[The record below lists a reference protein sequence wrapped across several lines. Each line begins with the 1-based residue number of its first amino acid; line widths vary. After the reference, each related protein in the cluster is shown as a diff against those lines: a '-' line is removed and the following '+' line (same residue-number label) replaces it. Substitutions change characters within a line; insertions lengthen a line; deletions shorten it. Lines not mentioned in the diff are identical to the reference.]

1 MPNSVSMTL
10 DSGIPQTLGM
20 STPYS
25 VAWDK
30 LEQLKRTKTHLLDEL
45 IVSEIKYVRFLR
57 KILLYFAE
65 PMSERELLPSSMHGE
80 IFGRL
85 QPILSVSETLLE
97 SILTMGIDEAFLL
110 IAPCLKLYADYS
122 RRYQTVLVLL
132 ETCIALSPD
141 LHRFISQQ
149 ESLPEVDLQLSALLI
164 MPIQRIPRYSLM
176 LQELLMICLQM
187 DGLNNTK
194 AVSCIEK
201 LSSVVQERHIIP
213 EQVCTHILRMYD
225 CIQSRQPLPEDSELA
240 SGLVFLGH
248 FMPSLRFATV
258 KLMAAFASIAATAT
272 YLNEQIRINSQADM
286 AAILQS
292 KLLGNRTENL
302 LLVPGRRLLRYGL
315 VYKRNELTG
324 RLHSRLLVL
333 MSDILIYATPRKVY
347 RRSGKFVTVPA
358 STKKSSD
365 LRCSQPMY
373 STRYRRVRINRFAFL
388 RARTKRLIAGRLAEK
403 AWLNSITCP
412 SSPSSTHPKDI
423 LANRNLRFSCV
434 SVYPLHHCQI
444 EPHFTPS
451 MPTDQTFILSRVTR
465 LTSILECSPSPIKST
480 SSQSK
485 DLLAHSEETNNSER
499 IAKFNGPN
507 ADKGDSNAF
516 TIRCRDASFTVVLD
530 KRDLAEDWVVNLEN
544 ALRAVKLARQS
555 LRKASSAKRP
565 MQVSDFVRYEQW
577 LASRE
582 AQTRP
587 DPDYVLP
594 HAVRVAES
602 LGLYTDSALSNLRQP
617 HISDPTRGISNS
629 LGKLTCGLRLLSP
642 FRSGRR
648 YFMSDPTQFR
658 SVPTSPSWQTEDCQI
673 SSNVQLV
680 SVDDADENSDPLRTT
695 TRTTP
700 TLLYRTFSLQTVHN
714 ASDSTEHVTYSPPL
728 LPLWRKRLR
737 VRDGSGA
744 YANVLNISND
754 SNLRSSL
761 TEKRFSC
768 HLSGCRSM

>member
-1 MPNSVSMTL
+1 
-10 DSGIPQTLGM
+10 
-20 STPYS
+20 
-25 VAWDK
+25 
-30 LEQLKRTKTHLLDEL
+30 
-45 IVSEIKYVRFLR
+45 
-57 KILLYFAE
+57 
-65 PMSERELLPSSMHGE
+65 
-80 IFGRL
+80 
-85 QPILSVSETLLE
+85 
-97 SILTMGIDEAFLL
+97 
-110 IAPCLKLYADYS
+110 
-122 RRYQTVLVLL
+122 
-132 ETCIALSPD
+132 
-141 LHRFISQQ
+141 
-149 ESLPEVDLQLSALLI
+149 
-164 MPIQRIPRYSLM
+164 
-176 LQELLMICLQM
+176 
-187 DGLNNTK
+187 
-194 AVSCIEK
+194 
-201 LSSVVQERHIIP
+201 
-213 EQVCTHILRMYD
+213 
-225 CIQSRQPLPEDSELA
+225 
-240 SGLVFLGH
+240 
-248 FMPSLRFATV
+248 
-258 KLMAAFASIAATAT
+258 
-272 YLNEQIRINSQADM
+272 
-286 AAILQS
+286 
-292 KLLGNRTENL
+292 
-302 LLVPGRRLLRYGL
+302 
-315 VYKRNELTG
+315 RNELTG

-333 MSDILIYATPRKVY
+333 MSDILIYATPRKIY

-358 STKKSSD
+358 STEKSGD
-365 LRCSQPMY
+365 LRRSQPMY
-373 STRYRRVRINRFAFL
+373 STRYRRIRLNRFAFL

-412 SSPSSTHPKDI
+412 SSPSSAHPKDI

-485 DLLAHSEETNNSER
+485 DLLAHAEETNYSER
-499 IAKFNGPN
+499 MANSNGPN
-507 ADKGDSNAF
+507 ANKGDSNAF

-530 KRDLAEDWVVNLEN
+530 KRDLAEEWVVNLEN

-577 LASRE
+577 LASKE
-582 AQTRP
+582 AQTWP

-602 LGLYTDSALSNLRQP
+602 LGLYTDSALSNLRQR
-617 HISDPTRGISNS
+617 HTSDPTRGISNS

-648 YFMSDPTQFR
+648 CFMSDPTQFR
-658 SVPTSPSWQTEDCQI
+658 SVPTSPSWHTEDCQT

-680 SVDDADENSDPLRTT
+680 SVDGADENSDPLRTT

-700 TLLYRTFSLQTVHN
+700 ALLHRTFSLQTLHN
-714 ASDSTEHVTYSPPL
+714 PSDSTEHVAYSPPL
-728 LPLWRKRLR
+728 LPLWRKRLC

-761 TEKRFSC
+761 TEKRFSS